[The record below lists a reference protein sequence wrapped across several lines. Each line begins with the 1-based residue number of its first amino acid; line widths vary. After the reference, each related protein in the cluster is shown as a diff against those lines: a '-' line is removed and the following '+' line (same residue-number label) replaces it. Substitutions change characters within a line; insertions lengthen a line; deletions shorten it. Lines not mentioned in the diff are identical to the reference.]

1 MDGGDTAQL
10 LYMGLLIVAIG
21 GSYLVSQ
28 RRNLGK
34 TLQQAAI
41 WVLIILGAIAG
52 VGLWEDISGTVT
64 QAQNTNAAGQI
75 EVPRRADGHFHL
87 TLQVNGVGVPFLVD
101 TGASEI
107 VLTQDD
113 ARRVGFDTATL
124 DYFGRANT
132 ANGTVSIAFV
142 RLETVQLGEIM
153 DTGVRATV
161 NSAPMEGSLL
171 GMSYLQRFAEV
182 SIRGN
187 TLILTR

>member
-1 MDGGDTAQL
+1 M
-10 LYMGLLIVAIG
+10 
-21 GSYLVSQ
+21 
-28 RRNLGK
+28 
-34 TLQQAAI
+34 
-41 WVLIILGAIAG
+41 
-52 VGLWEDISGTVT
+52 
-64 QAQNTNAAGQI
+64 
-75 EVPRRADGHFHL
+75 
-87 TLQVNGVGVPFLVD
+87 
-101 TGASEI
+101 
-107 VLTQDD
+107 
-113 ARRVGFDTATL
+113 GFDTATL

>member
-41 WVLIILGAIAG
+41 WLLIILGAIAG

-75 EVPRRADGHFHL
+75 EVPRRVDGHFHL
-87 TLQVNGVGVPFLVD
+87 TLQVNGIRVPFLVD

-107 VLTQDD
+107 VLTQED

-182 SIRGN
+182 SIRRN

>member
-41 WVLIILGAIAG
+41 WILIILGAIAG

-75 EVPRRADGHFHL
+75 EVPRRADGHFYFAIL
-87 TLQVNGVGVPFLVD
+87 VIVWVNLV
-101 TGASEI
+101 
-107 VLTQDD
+107 LH
-113 ARRVGFDTATL
+113 
-124 DYFGRANT
+124 
-132 ANGTVSIAFV
+132 GTVEPLYEQTVCTLSILRVLPSSPNSDAN
-142 RLETVQLGEIM
+142 RL
-153 DTGVRATV
+153 
-161 NSAPMEGSLL
+161 P
-171 GMSYLQRFAEV
+171 
-182 SIRGN
+182 
-187 TLILTR
+187 

>member
-1 MDGGDTAQL
+1 MSGFGRISAAQL
-10 LYMGLLIVAIG
+10 LRL
-21 GSYLVSQ
+21 
-28 RRNLGK
+28 K
-34 TLQQAAI
+34 TPTPQVKLRCRDGQT
-41 WVLIILGAIAG
+41 G
-52 VGLWEDISGTVT
+52 IS
-64 QAQNTNAAGQI
+64 
-75 EVPRRADGHFHL
+75 HL